1 MVALQGTGVS
11 TGIASGELYY
21 YKRNNSETPRYI
33 AGNCEEELERWRC
46 ACEAT
51 FNQIGQIAEKTRA
64 TAGDDA
70 AALFETHQ
78 MMLED
83 LDYIDRITVLIR
95 KGHQN
100 AESAV
105 EDAAME
111 FSAMF
116 AAMDDDYMKAR
127 SVDIIDI
134 SRRVIANLTSNAQTE
149 ETVLKKS
156 VIIAADD
163 LTPSETVQLDKRY
176 IRGFILSGGNANSH
190 TAILARTLGIPAII
204 NVEGE
209 LKPEYEGRK
218 IIVDGSV
225 GYIVIDPDDATREYL
240 EKKRSEERAVR
251 SMLNQ
256 LKGKSD
262 TTLDGKNIKVYAN
275 ITDPTDVD
283 AVITNDARGIGLFRS
298 EFLYLESKEFPTE
311 NVQFEAY
318 KSVAMR
324 MAGARVIIRT
334 MDIGADKKIDYF
346 NLADEENPALGMRA
360 LRICLTRQDIFKT
373 QLRAIYR
380 ASAYGKISLMF
391 PMVSSL
397 WEVQEAKRL
406 CSVVAKELSK
416 ERIPYDENI
425 EIGIMIETPA
435 AVMIAPELAK
445 EVKFFSIGTNDLTQY
460 TLALDRQ
467 SVPGLERFYDSN
479 HPAVMRMI
487 KMVTD
492 AAHSA
497 GIWAGIC
504 GEIAADISLTE
515 KFLRLGVDELSV
527 SPRSILPVRN
537 AVRHTDLSLMKS

>member
-1 MVALQGTGVS
+1 M
-11 TGIASGELYY
+11 
-21 YKRNNSETPRYI
+21 
-33 AGNCEEELERWRC
+33 
-46 ACEAT
+46 
-51 FNQIGQIAEKTRA
+51 
-64 TAGDDA
+64 
-70 AALFETHQ
+70 
-78 MMLED
+78 
-83 LDYIDRITVLIR
+83 
-95 KGHQN
+95 
-100 AESAV
+100 
-105 EDAAME
+105 
-111 FSAMF
+111 
-116 AAMDDDYMKAR
+116 
-127 SVDIIDI
+127 
-134 SRRVIANLTSNAQTE
+134 
-149 ETVLKKS
+149 
-156 VIIAADD
+156 
-163 LTPSETVQLDKRY
+163 
-176 IRGFILSGGNANSH
+176 
-190 TAILARTLGIPAII
+190 
-204 NVEGE
+204 
-209 LKPEYEGRK
+209 
-218 IIVDGSV
+218 
-225 GYIVIDPDDATREYL
+225 
-240 EKKRSEERAVR
+240 R

-262 TTLDGKNIKVYAN
+262 VTLDGKNIKVYAN

-283 AVITNDARGIGLFRS
+283 AVITNDAKGIGLFRS
-298 EFLYLESKEFPTE
+298 EFLYLESGDFPSE

-346 NLADEENPALGMRA
+346 KLADEENPALGMRA

-373 QLRAIYR
+373 QLRALYR
-380 ASAYGKISLMF
+380 ASAYGKISIMF

-397 WEVQEAKRL
+397 WELQEAKRL
-406 CSVVAKELSK
+406 CCVVAKELAK
-416 ERIPYDENI
+416 ERVPYDENI
-425 EIGIMIETPA
+425 EIGVMIETPA

-515 KFLRLGVDELSV
+515 TFLRLGVDELSV

-537 AVRHTDLSLMKS
+537 AVRHTDLSKK